1 MKGVQVLDEVDDVIA
16 ESSQHVVVTETKT
29 VFDEEIAKLL
39 QNVLRTFLCN
49 MTGPSKSLCHHQN
62 IHKQTTCSIFRD
74 GCSLDS
80 FIFHLCMYNVNTS
93 LYL

>member
-39 QNVLRTFLCN
+39 QNVLRTFLCKHDR
-49 MTGPSKSLCHHQN
+49 TE
-62 IHKQTTCSIFRD
+62 
-74 GCSLDS
+74 
-80 FIFHLCMYNVNTS
+80 
-93 LYL
+93 